1 MTTLGGGATV
11 RRVDAVTAVALV
23 VVGVLALLGL
33 LAAIGLIQ
41 EAGSAGLRRLRRRS
55 ADELPDFDF
64 DGDDAV
70 AVAQANAEA
79 LDVEGAWFMMTPE
92 ALVLEPLFD
101 QAVAALADDETPVS
115 DVIDLSRHP
124 DGWAASM
131 ALAALERRDD
141 VPDDW
146 VDAAIR
152 ALPRP
157 SNCED
162 ALQLRAIARHA
173 SAPVI
178 GRILGRYEGIN
189 PAYVVAFARS
199 RIEGG
204 EPVSVET
211 FEGNIT
217 AGQADDV
224 AAYLDR
230 FGAEM
235 GAEVRAAFEEWRTL
249 QLFGSIGRVWQRPFD
264 RPPTLLAGRR
274 AELVDL
280 IVGALSSA
288 PRRSVLLVGEHGAGK
303 TALARAA
310 LDRIEDVTVF
320 EATASQVL
328 AGQVFVGE
336 LDARVKR
343 LADGMRGRSTIW
355 SLPELQEALFA
366 GQHHRSPH
374 GLLDALLPHIESGT
388 ITLVAEV
395 TPTAL
400 DVLRAARPR
409 VMSAFD
415 VIRVPTPDQE
425 DSIAVARHALE
436 HDGLDVTT
444 DNQTLTRSYDLAQQF
459 LPGVAPP
466 GALLRLVGT
475 TAADAHEDG
484 RDSFD
489 GADVLATLAAASG
502 LPLTLLDAAAPLRL
516 EDVRA
521 FFERRILQQPDAVTC
536 VVERIA
542 MIKAG
547 LTDPTRPLG
556 VFLFLGPT
564 GTGKTEIAKTLAEF
578 LFGSPDRLVR
588 LDMSEFQTPASLE
601 RLLSE
606 STHERQGAAL
616 ISAVRRDPFSVVLL
630 DEFEKAAEPVWD
642 VFLQVFDDGRLT
654 DAHGR
659 LVDFRRC
666 VIVLTSNVGSAIAAG
681 GGVGFEQTEA
691 GFSETLAERALRT
704 TFRPEL
710 LNRIDRVVMFRPF
723 ERASMRSLL
732 DKELA
737 EALARRG
744 LRERPW
750 AVEVDESAYA
760 FLIEKGFS
768 PTLGARPLRR
778 AIEQHVLAPLAAAIV
793 EQTVPAGDQFLF
805 VSAPGGARIEVTFVD
820 PDADVA
826 AAPEE
831 PVSPLG
837 LPALARSRRG
847 DERSLQYVLSE
858 ARRVSDAVDA
868 LAPQKAGA
876 LGALGEPA
884 FWETDGRFDVLAKAE
899 YLDRLE
905 AATKTANALAAR
917 LERSIQTGG
926 RGGPELVGLLAGR
939 LHVLDCALDGLA
951 AGDPYELFVEVR
963 SQGTDASFAHRIEA
977 MYEAWAAAR
986 GMQVERLDAA
996 PGRRLLAVS
1005 GLGCWQILHRE
1016 AGLHVLE
1023 HASADDGQSGD
1034 RETARVVVAPRGT
1047 RPTPDASGLVD
1058 AARLA
1063 LDSAP
1068 AANVVVRR
1076 YRSGPSPLVRDSAR
1090 GYRTGNLEQVLAG
1103 EFDLY

>member
-1 MTTLGGGATV
+1 MDAATAIASV
-11 RRVDAVTAVALV
+11 I
-23 VVGVLALLGL
+23 VGVLALLGL
-33 LAAIGLIQ
+33 LLVLGLVQ
-41 EAGSAGLRRLRRRS
+41 ETGMAGLRRLVRRTP
-55 ADELPDFDF
+55 DEAPDVDF
-64 DGDDAV
+64 VGEDDDDAV
-70 AVAQANAEA
+70 ALAHANAEA
-79 LDVEGAWFMMTPE
+79 LEGLWFTVTPE
-92 ALVLEPLFD
+92 AFVHEPLFD
-101 QAVAALADDETPVS
+101 QAVAALADDDTPVS
-115 DVIDLSRHP
+115 DVIGLSWHP
-124 DGWAASM
+124 DGRVASM
-131 ALAALERRDD
+131 ALAALERRED
-141 VPDDW
+141 VPADW
-146 VDAAIR
+146 IDAAIR

-157 SNCED
+157 SNSED
-162 ALQLRAIARHA
+162 ALLLRAIARHA
-173 SAPVI
+173 SSPVI
-178 GRILGRYEGIN
+178 GRVLGRYEGIN
-189 PAYVVAFARS
+189 AEYVVAFVKS
-199 RIEGG
+199 RLDGG
-204 EPVSVET
+204 ETVTAET
-211 FEGNIT
+211 FEGNV
-217 AGQADDV
+217 APGQADDV
-224 AAYLDR
+224 ATYLDR

-235 GAEVRAAFEEWRTL
+235 GAEVRAAFDEWRAL
-249 QLFGSIGRVWQRPFD
+249 ELFGSIGRIWQRPFD
-264 RPPTLLAGRR
+264 RPPTLLTGRR
-274 AELVDL
+274 GELVDL
-280 IVGALSSA
+280 IVASLTA
-288 PRRSVLLVGEHGAGK
+288 TPRRSVLLVGEHGAGK

-310 LDRIEDVTVF
+310 LDRVDDATVF
-320 EATASQVL
+320 EATASQIL

-336 LDARVKR
+336 LDSRVKR
-343 LADGMRGRSTIW
+343 LADGMRGRNAIW

-366 GQHHRSPH
+366 GQHHRNPH
-374 GLLDALLPHIESGT
+374 GLLDALLPHVESGT

-409 VMSAFD
+409 VISAFD
-415 VIRVPTPDQE
+415 VIRVRTLDQE

-436 HDGLDVTT
+436 HDGLDVAA
-444 DNQTLTRSYDLAQQF
+444 DDRTLTRSYDLAQQF

-466 GALLRLVGT
+466 GGLLRLVGA
-475 TAADAHEDG
+475 TAAGAHQEG
-484 RDSFD
+484 RDRFGD
-489 GADVLATLAAASG
+489 ADVLATLAAGSG
-502 LPLTLLDAAAPLRL
+502 LPLALLDASAPLRL

-521 FFERRILQQPDAVTC
+521 YFERRILQQPDAVTC

-588 LDMSEFQTPASLE
+588 LDMSEFQTSESLE
-601 RLLSE
+601 RLLTE
-606 STHERQGAAL
+606 STHERRGAAL

-642 VFLQVFDDGRLT
+642 IFLQVFDDGRLT

-681 GGVGFEQTEA
+681 RGLGFEQSEA
-691 GFSETLAERALRT
+691 GFSETLAERALST
-704 TFRPEL
+704 TFRPEF

-778 AIEQHVLAPLAAAIV
+778 AIEQHVLAPVAAAIV

-805 VSAPGGARIEVTFVD
+805 VSAPGGARIEVAFVD
-820 PDADVA
+820 PDADGA
-826 AAPEE
+826 AVSPHE
-831 PVSPLG
+831 PTSPLG
-837 LPALARSRRG
+837 LPALARSGRG

-858 ARRVSDAVDA
+858 ARRVSGAVDA

-876 LGALGEPA
+876 LAALGEPT

-905 AATKTANALAAR
+905 AATKTANGLAAR
-917 LERSIQTGG
+917 LERSLHTEG
-926 RGGPELVGLLAGR
+926 RAGTELVGMLAGR

-963 SQGTDASFAHRIEA
+963 SQEPDTSFANRIAA

-986 GMQVERLDAA
+986 GMQAERLDAA
-996 PGRRLLAVS
+996 PGRHVLAVS
-1005 GLGCWQILHRE
+1005 GLGSWQILHHE

-1023 HASADDGQSGD
+1023 HAAADDGHSGD
-1034 RETARVVVAPRGT
+1034 RETARVTVAARDT
-1047 RPTPDASGLVD
+1047 RPAPDASGLAD

-1068 AANVVVRR
+1068 TANVVVRR
-1076 YRSGPSPLVRDSAR
+1076 YRSGPSPLVRDSVR
-1090 GYRTGNLEQVLAG
+1090 GYRTGNFEQVLAG